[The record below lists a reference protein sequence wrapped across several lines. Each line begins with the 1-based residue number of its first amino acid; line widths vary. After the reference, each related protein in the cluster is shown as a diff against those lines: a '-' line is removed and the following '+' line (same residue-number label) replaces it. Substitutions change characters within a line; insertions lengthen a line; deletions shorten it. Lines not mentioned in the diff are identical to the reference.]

1 MKNKIIP
8 IMIICGA
15 LSSCDNPLEI
25 VQDNK
30 LTASNMWKTSVHVT
44 TSANAIYSDIRE
56 NFIQDDISMLH
67 W

>member
-8 IMIICGA
+8 IMIICGV
-15 LSSCDNPLEI
+15 LSSCDNPLDI

-44 TSANAIYSDIRE
+44 TSATCCW
-56 NFIQDDISMLH
+56 L
-67 W
+67 